1 MILDLLTIKR
11 NFQSLIDN
19 MTVNNVTVK
28 LNSLVKPLI
37 KEFDQEGKFLI
48 CFQIS
53 VQLLV

>member
-11 NFQSLIDN
+11 SFQSLIDN

-37 KEFDQEGKFLI
+37 KEFD
-48 CFQIS
+48 
-53 VQLLV
+53 